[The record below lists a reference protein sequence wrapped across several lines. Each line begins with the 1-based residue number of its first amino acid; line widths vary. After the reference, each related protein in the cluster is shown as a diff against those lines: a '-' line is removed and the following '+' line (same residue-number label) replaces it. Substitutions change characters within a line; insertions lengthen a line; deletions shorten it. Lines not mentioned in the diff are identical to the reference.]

1 MVVGTQGGNAMN
13 RMKSML
19 LVSAVACSGATYAAS
34 GPSHVFRCTDADG
47 HVVFSDTSCG
57 STSEKVE
64 VVQSSG
70 GLSAVGGNGLS
81 AAERSTLNAID
92 AHDAQV
98 AAQRAQGG
106 GGSAAPSAPAPAASP
121 SPPVSH
127 GY

>member
-1 MVVGTQGGNAMN
+1 MQSTLWIA
-13 RMKSML
+13 
-19 LVSAVACSGATYAAS
+19 AVAWSGATYAAT

-57 STSEKVE
+57 STSAKVE

-70 GLSAVGGNGLS
+70 GLSQITGNGLS
-81 AAERSTLNAID
+81 AAEGSSLNAID

-98 AAQRAQGG
+98 AAQRAQGA
-106 GGSAAPSAPAPAASP
+106 GGSSAPSAPAPAAPP
-121 SPPVSH
+121 SPPMSH

>member
-1 MVVGTQGGNAMN
+1 MAEGSRRNAMKG
-13 RMKSML
+13 MQSTL
-19 LVSAVACSGATYAAS
+19 WISLVAWSSATYAAT

-70 GLSAVGGNGLS
+70 GLSPIAGNGLS
-81 AAERSTLNAID
+81 PAERSTLSAVE

-106 GGSAAPSAPAPAASP
+106 GSSAPSAPAP
-121 SPPVSH
+121 
-127 GY
+127 

>member
-1 MVVGTQGGNAMN
+1 MN
-13 RMKSML
+13 RAR
-19 LVSAVACSGATYAAS
+19 AVLWVTAIAWNGATYAAS
-34 GPSHVFRCTDADG
+34 GPSHVFRCTDAEG

-70 GLSAVGGNGLS
+70 GLSPVGGNGLT
-81 AAERSTLNAID
+81 AQERSTLSAID
-92 AHDAQV
+92 AHDAAV

-106 GGSAAPSAPAPAASP
+106 GGAATAPSAPAPAAAP
-121 SPPVSH
+121 SPPMSH

>member
-1 MVVGTQGGNAMN
+1 MN
-13 RMKSML
+13 RMKSAL
-19 LVSAVACSGATYAAS
+19 WVSMVACSGATYAAT

-70 GLSAVGGNGLS
+70 GLSPVGGSGLTPE
-81 AAERSTLNAID
+81 ERSALNAID
-92 AHDAQV
+92 ARDAQM

-106 GGSAAPSAPAPAASP
+106 GGSSAPSAPAPAASP
-121 SPPVSH
+121 SPSPPMSH